1 MTVRGSEVRENAM
14 PLVQTKGLA
23 HFTIPVTDTRR
34 SQKFYEDVLGM
45 KAIQV
50 NHERGMVFM
59 DSGGD
64 CVILTKTANPISTAG
79 ERDIHHAWI
88 VDHADYEKAVE
99 ALRARE
105 DIEFLFDED
114 RQGGAVNGPRAYFHD
129 PDGNVLEIIDLTSY
143 KGD

>member
-1 MTVRGSEVRENAM
+1 MA
-14 PLVQTKGLA
+14 LVKTKGLA
-23 HFTIPVTDTRR
+23 HFSIPVTDTVR

-45 KAIQV
+45 KPVQV
-50 NHERGMVFM
+50 NHERGMVFL

-64 CVILTKTANPISTAG
+64 CVILCRVEKQASTAHD
-79 ERDIHHAWI
+79 RDVHHAWI
-88 VDHADYEKAVE
+88 VEHDDYVKAVAE
-99 ALRARE
+99 LQARD

-114 RQGGAVNGPRAYFHD
+114 RQGGAVNGPRAYFND